1 MLPPTA
7 TNALRAAGG
16 RTWRPIS
23 MGAALRPRW
32 LSTSPAL
39 RGGHVVTFGETSNPE
54 LAEILDTLRQKV
66 FLPTYLAA
74 EQRKKIHD
82 RKLADVL
89 RNDPVTMEIDGVV
102 HKFRYIDRMTE
113 IPNTRKALRRAL
125 ECMKTPA
132 DFKNVPP
139 LLEGCV
145 RARRKVDPDILAK
158 LIRRA
163 SMHDSIQV
171 ILDCIKEVRRTGF
184 KLDTSEKIN
193 ELLTWI
199 QHPAIMSGFNKTK
212 TQTALRQVQLILNI
226 LESDESHRPTKESEG
241 RFPFYRDPQMLAARL
256 HMAAAMAV
264 YHQDGRDENGKVTKY
279 AQELVTLWPENAGL
293 LDLQP
298 DESYKSKTK
307 MHYMLD
313 RNYFLW
319 MASPVLNGLMLATQ
333 VVDPALMM
341 QLQNR
346 ADAVEAEVR
355 AALDSHKRKRG
366 GRGENMY
373 NTLFNPQ
380 ANAEEAEE
388 EA

>member
-1 MLPPTA
+1 
-7 TNALRAAGG
+7 
-16 RTWRPIS
+16 
-23 MGAALRPRW
+23 
-32 LSTSPAL
+32 
-39 RGGHVVTFGETSNPE
+39 
-54 LAEILDTLRQKV
+54 LRQKV

-102 HKFRYIDRMTE
+102 HKFRYVDRMTE
-113 IPNTRKALRRAL
+113 MPNTRKALRRVFD
-125 ECMKTPA
+125 CMKTPA

-145 RARRKVDPDILAK
+145 RARRKVDPEMLTK

-163 SMHDSIQV
+163 SMHGGLQV
-171 ILDCIKEVRRTGF
+171 IVDCVKAVGRTGF

-199 QHPAIMSGFNKTK
+199 QHPAIMSGFNKAK
-212 TQTALRQVQLILNI
+212 TQTALKQVQLILNI
-226 LESDESHRPTKESEG
+226 LESEQIHWPSKESEG

-264 YHQDGRDENGKVTKY
+264 YHQEGKDENGKVTKY
-279 AQELVTLWPENAGL
+279 AQELVALWPENAGL

-298 DESYKSKTK
+298 DESYQSKTK
-307 MHYMLD
+307 MQYLLD
-313 RNYFLW
+313 RNHYLW
-319 MASPVLNGLMLATQ
+319 IASPVLNGLTLATQ
-333 VVDPALMM
+333 VVDPGLVMH
-341 QLQNR
+341 LQNR

-355 AALDSHKRKRG
+355 AALDSDKLKRG
-366 GRGENMY
+366 GRGELMY